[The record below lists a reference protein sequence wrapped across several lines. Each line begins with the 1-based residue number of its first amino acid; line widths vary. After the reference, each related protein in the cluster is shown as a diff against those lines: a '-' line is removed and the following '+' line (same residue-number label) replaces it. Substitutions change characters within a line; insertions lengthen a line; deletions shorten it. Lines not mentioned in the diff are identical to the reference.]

1 MRGDLSKL
9 FAFLGSKP
17 SNQKKRQRSSSIACP
32 REISRSHRTSL
43 PVGLKELP
51 RDSQQMLFPNKTI
64 PKRRKPQLLKGGR
77 SLSLPG
83 VVTVPE
89 DKRCTLAT
97 PSNRPGHPQRKR
109 LAENVDIHH
118 CFAEEDFEIEEAQE
132 IWRLLKDRSIY
143 SETSVQGGLL
153 TTTLCSTELWIFHWF
168 DHWMSVWF
176 MAVSDDK
183 ILENRRWNEQSVPAG
198 WPETETAKLCCPPGA
213 FLVFS
218 NARYYTFINCSLKRF
233 PNYVTSQSTVIVIQ
247 NNSRRAFSKQ
257 SHYQISTAVFRVVSQ
272 ISFLSMFYSIGL

>member
-1 MRGDLSKL
+1 MLHVSSELLTKRDRQSQTKQRHKAHVTCTWQEDKSYVVRCTGVYCNLARDRRAKMRGDLSKL

-43 PVGLKELP
+43 PVGIKEVP
-51 RDSQQMLFPNKTI
+51 RDSQQILFPNKTI
-64 PKRRKPQLLKGGR
+64 PKRRKPQLVKGGR

-83 VVTVPE
+83 VVTGQE

-97 PSNRPGHPQRKR
+97 PSNRLGHPQRKR

-118 CFAEEDFEIEEAQE
+118 YFTEEDFEIEEAQE

-153 TTTLCSTELWIFHWF
+153 TTTLCSTEL
-168 DHWMSVWF
+168 
-176 MAVSDDK
+176 
-183 ILENRRWNEQSVPAG
+183 
-198 WPETETAKLCCPPGA
+198 
-213 FLVFS
+213 
-218 NARYYTFINCSLKRF
+218 
-233 PNYVTSQSTVIVIQ
+233 
-247 NNSRRAFSKQ
+247 
-257 SHYQISTAVFRVVSQ
+257 
-272 ISFLSMFYSIGL
+272 